1 MCFMH
6 AASLPFFI
14 SAFDMS
20 RCIVASFLGCFC
32 RVIGGSCHYDKDVN
46 NGDIG
51 YIDDGISATTTRPA
65 INTRVAQSISENASG
80 VWSARVGFT
89 LTDDTPRAGWSTPV
103 LNRPRTT
110 RDLTVGTSCRRS

>member
-1 MCFMH
+1 MALWASSMCFMH

-51 YIDDGISATTTRPA
+51 YIAG
-65 INTRVAQSISENASG
+65 ELNASFDG
-80 VWSARVGFT
+80 RLVRYGLGELDT
-89 LTDDTPRAGWSTPV
+89 LVPAYATAQVAACWR
-103 LNRPRTT
+103 
-110 RDLTVGTSCRRS
+110 

>member
-1 MCFMH
+1 MALWASSMCFMH

-20 RCIVASFLGCFC
+20 RGIVASFLGCFC

-51 YIDDGISATTTRPA
+51 YIDNVDPDAG
-65 INTRVAQSISENASG
+65 ELNASFDG
-80 VWSARVGFT
+80 RLVRYGLGELDT
-89 LTDDTPRAGWSTPV
+89 LVPAYATAQVAACWR
-103 LNRPRTT
+103 
-110 RDLTVGTSCRRS
+110 

>member
-1 MCFMH
+1 MALWASSMCFMH

-46 NGDIG
+46 NGDIRHVPIMRW
-51 YIDDGISATTTRPA
+51 IDQRTVAT
-65 INTRVAQSISENASG
+65 
-80 VWSARVGFT
+80 W
-89 LTDDTPRAGWSTPV
+89 RA
-103 LNRPRTT
+103 
-110 RDLTVGTSCRRS
+110 